1 MMASPRHRERLRL
14 SGQGPALRKVHLKIP
29 FLANLPALF
38 LYELWFGAQLGIA
51 NILACMLRG
60 GADFDRHGWFLKS
73 KDEGLDRIQ
82 KSA

>member
-1 MMASPRHRERLRL
+1 MNDFR
-14 SGQGPALRKVHLKIP
+14 GQSSALRKVHLKIP

-38 LYELWFGAQLGIA
+38 LHELRFGAQLGIA
-51 NILACMLRG
+51 NILESMLRG

>member
-1 MMASPRHRERLRL
+1 MNDFR
-14 SGQGPALRKVHLKIP
+14 GQSSALRKVHLKIP

-38 LYELWFGAQLGIA
+38 LYELRFGAQLGIA

>member
-1 MMASPRHRERLRL
+1 MNDFR
-14 SGQGPALRKVHLKIP
+14 GQSSALRKVHLKIP
-29 FLANLPALF
+29 FLANLLALF
-38 LYELWFGAQLGIA
+38 LHELRFGAQSGIA
-51 NILACMLRG
+51 NILACMLRS

>member
-1 MMASPRHRERLRL
+1 MNDFR
-14 SGQGPALRKVHLKIP
+14 GQSSALRKVHLEIP
-29 FLANLPALF
+29 FLANLLALF
-38 LYELWFGAQLGIA
+38 LCELRFGAQLGIA